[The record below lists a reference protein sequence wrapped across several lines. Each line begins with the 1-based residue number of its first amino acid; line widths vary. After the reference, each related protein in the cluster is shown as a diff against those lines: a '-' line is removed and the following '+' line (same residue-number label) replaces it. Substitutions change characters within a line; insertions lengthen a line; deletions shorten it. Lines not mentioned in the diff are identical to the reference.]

1 MSGNSLLIEHVILY
15 KVSLSATRA
24 FKLLLDAYVFTI
36 FWKTFAFFVNKK
48 KELLLEKE
56 MKFTA
61 TNKYVIASV
70 LVLFLLNAYHSVMAL
85 VFTSLNF
92 DYGRNELYLFLLS
105 LENQF
110 IVSLVDFLTM
120 LGLHF
125 LFSHMG

>member
-15 KVSLSATRA
+15 KVSLTSTRA

-48 KELLLEKE
+48 KELLLDKE

-120 LGLHF
+120 LGLLF